1 MRDQIDEPKS
11 SNNNDEIDLREL
23 FLSLWRGKYL
33 IFACIIASIIV
44 ASLYLR
50 NAERK
55 YSVNYVFKSV
65 ASDNAGPN
73 FAGLGGLASLA
84 GVSLPT
90 SSSSDFLTFQFL
102 LKSEEVAGLIASDLP
117 LVRAMFLNEW
127 DQDAELFRA
136 PPDGTLGPL
145 KRLLKGILTGQGDTS
160 YIAPNP
166 ARIAYWVNDNL
177 GYSEDRDTGF
187 LTLSAETSNPELL
200 LSVMAKITLEA
211 DQLLKVRY
219 IESAEQTMAFYQQQ
233 LSKAR
238 AREHRE
244 ALAKLIA
251 QEDQKLMLASK
262 GTYFV
267 AEPVTRPSIS
277 LTPTS
282 PKTSLVLALSVV
294 LGGFFGAAIVLI
306 RKAFQA

>member
-1 MRDQIDEPKS
+1 MRDQIDGPKS

-102 LKSEEVAGLIASDLP
+102 LYGG
-117 LVRAMFLNEW
+117 MFS
-127 DQDAELFRA
+127 
-136 PPDGTLGPL
+136 
-145 KRLLKGILTGQGDTS
+145 K
-160 YIAPNP
+160 
-166 ARIAYWVNDNL
+166 
-177 GYSEDRDTGF
+177 
-187 LTLSAETSNPELL
+187 
-200 LSVMAKITLEA
+200 
-211 DQLLKVRY
+211 
-219 IESAEQTMAFYQQQ
+219 TMP
-233 LSKAR
+233 
-238 AREHRE
+238 
-244 ALAKLIA
+244 
-251 QEDQKLMLASK
+251 M
-262 GTYFV
+262 
-267 AEPVTRPSIS
+267 
-277 LTPTS
+277 
-282 PKTSLVLALSVV
+282 VV
-294 LGGFFGAAIVLI
+294 LSQDGDALLFSKEFFLWPNTIIVHF
-306 RKAFQA
+306 RNFKK